1 MENLQLIYK
10 MVSLLHTKHF
20 SVEEAK
26 KELPGLIPYLEE
38 LINLK
43 KILDSKG
50 YDIYRHQYFGGMG
63 PNGDRYFPPELERLV
78 EIFKII
84 EQKGILIKSLDIG
97 LIDFPHI
104 RSNNE
109 EVYLCWQL
117 GEEDIKY
124 WHTLSAG
131 YAGRKPL
138 SEI

>member
-1 MENLQLIYK
+1 
-10 MVSLLHTKHF
+10 MVSLLHVKHF
-20 SVEEAK
+20 SIEEAR
-26 KELPGLIPYLEE
+26 KELPE
-38 LINLK
+38 LSALLKELVGLK

-78 EIFKII
+78 EIAQYIGK
-84 EQKGILIKSLDIG
+84 KGILIKNLDLG

-109 EVYLCWQL
+109 EVYLCWKM

-131 YAGRKPL
+131 FAGRKPL
-138 SEI
+138 SKI